1 MFKSIYKLGL
11 IAAIASSLNAGE
23 TQVGHGTFTLESGF
37 VGLTQS
43 IDTDTTTYTISEFH
57 KNIPFQDLGFFYG
70 YGITWY
76 DSDRLVQLQKTV
88 NKYANNL
95 SKNPAK
101 ITLPSIDY
109 RLQGLDAH
117 ILLGED
123 LIHKDENNYFGIGLM
138 LGVSIPWI
146 DSKKDSNNNDALSDT
161 AANLMKQSKTKL
173 STFKVGPSFAAMK
186 SLGNYASMY
195 LSGTYAYQTGSIK
208 NTYAKADFSAT
219 GTYKEL
225 DIGLKFQPISE
236 DYKLGIITLS
246 PRLYATLGY
255 KYKEWK
261 LRDVSINAMGT
272 GGKFNLMDFKMNT
285 KTAYMGV
292 GYSF

>member
-1 MFKSIYKLGL
+1 MFKSMYKLGL
-11 IAAIASSLNAGE
+11 IAALASSLNAGE
-23 TQVGHGTFTLESGF
+23 TQIGRGTFTLEGGF

-43 IDTDTTTYTISEFH
+43 IDADITTYTISEFH
-57 KNIPFQDLGFFYG
+57 KKIPFQDIGFFYG

-76 DSDRLVQLQKTV
+76 DSNRLVQLQKTV
-88 NKYANNL
+88 NKYAN
-95 SKNPAK
+95 SMSQNPAK
-101 ITLPSIDY
+101 ITVPSIDY
-109 RLQGLDAH
+109 RMQGLDAH

-123 LIHKDENNYFGIGLM
+123 LIHEDENNYFGIGLM
-138 LGVSIPWI
+138 LGVSLPWI
-146 DSKKDSNNNDALSDT
+146 DSKKDSSNNNALSDA
-161 AANLMKQSKTKL
+161 AANLMMQSKTKL
-173 STFKVGPSFAAMK
+173 STFKIGPSFVAMK
-186 SLGNYASMY
+186 SLGKYVSVY
-195 LSGTYAYQTGSIK
+195 VSGTYAYQTGSIK
-208 NTYAKADFSAT
+208 NGYAKADFSAT

-236 DYKLGIITLS
+236 DYDLGLITLS

-272 GGKFNLMDFKMNT
+272 GGKFDKMDFKMNT